1 MRKCIKAE
9 NLEMLLVLI
18 LILVL
23 IFRLVNR
30 FDLVRNACYEVFYYV
45 KLIIFDETHIT
56 ISTIMLTTN
65 LCCHQKI

>member
-30 FDLVRNACYEVFYYV
+30 FDLVEMLVM
-45 KLIIFDETHIT
+45 K
-56 ISTIMLTTN
+56 ISVMSSQLFLTKPISLYLR
-65 LCCHQKI
+65 LC